1 MSRSASKMSR
11 PVMVGVF
18 LLAMAA
24 LATVLT
30 LFVGQG
36 KLSGSNRE
44 RMVVVYDTSIMGLN
58 IGAPVTLRGVKV
70 GEVVDIKARLYSDPY
85 LVLNTVYIDIY
96 PDTILPADESL
107 PELSLDDLYKRGLGV
122 KLKSQSILTGLLYM
136 EVDFYHEASPRKMK
150 VKTTYPQIP
159 TVPSDF
165 ESFTQDFQNMNL
177 PELMAD
183 IGILAKNLKEVTGS
197 EAFRNLPSEFNRAM
211 RSFEVMA
218 VQMGTSM
225 TDMRNE
231 FVDMAQSMDEMA
243 RIVGAGFPET
253 NANINKMLDSLT
265 QTLESMDEAIQLLSD
280 SVAADSPLMY
290 QLERS
295 AMDLGRSARAVQGLA
310 EMLEEQ
316 PSALVSGKARM
327 KE

>member
-11 PVMVGVF
+11 PIMVGVF
-18 LLAMAA
+18 LLAMAG

-36 KLSGSNRE
+36 KLSGNNRE
-44 RMVVVYDTSIMGLN
+44 RMVAIYDTSIMGLN

-70 GEVVDIKARLYSDPY
+70 GEVVDIKAKLYSDPY
-85 LVLNTVYIDIY
+85 LVLNTVYVDIY

-107 PELSLDDLYKRGLGV
+107 PELSLDDLYERGLGV

-150 VKTTYPQIP
+150 VATTYPQIP

-165 ESFTQDFQNMNL
+165 ESFAQDFQNMNL
-177 PELMAD
+177 PEVMAD
-183 IGILAKNLKEVTGS
+183 IGALAKNLKEVTGT
-197 EAFRNLPSEFNRAM
+197 EEFRNLPAEFNQAM
-211 RSFEVMA
+211 RSFEIMA

-231 FVDMAQSMDEMA
+231 FVDMAQSMDDMA
-243 RIVGAGFPET
+243 LTIGEGFPET
-253 NANINKMLDSLT
+253 NENLNRMLGSLT
-265 QTLESMDEAIQLLSD
+265 KTLESMDETIQLLSD
-280 SVAADSPLMY
+280 SVATDSPLMY

-295 AMDLGRSARAVQGLA
+295 AVDLGRSARAIQGLA

-316 PSALVSGKARM
+316 PGALVSGRARTR
-327 KE
+327 E